1 VSNVR
6 FALGFP
12 RHKKIKRLSND
23 AFALWVTAM
32 HHARDQGTDGF
43 LDDIELNDVPR
54 CPPRGAKRK
63 ALVTELVT
71 ARLWDVVDGGWQ
83 IHDYTDWQDSAE
95 QVKVQRDAACKR
107 ARTYRARKAERLAL
121 LMANVTHDGVSDV
134 QLDISTLS
142 SPESESGEGDARG
155 SGGSAPRKDRFMQ
168 TFETLIPEAFPL
180 NDRHHDLCRKK
191 NLDIQNELAKHR
203 IWAKQHSRR
212 CLDWPAD
219 FEFWLRNAHA
229 QKSGKGSPTTPEP
242 IESPILA
249 ELRAAGIGTGRGD
262 LL

>member
-1 VSNVR
+1 MSNVR

-12 RHKKIKRLSND
+12 RHKKVKRLSND
-23 AFALWVTAM
+23 AFALWITAM

-43 LDDIELNDVPR
+43 LDDIELDDVPR

-63 ALVTELVT
+63 ALVTELVR
-71 ARLWDVVDGGWQ
+71 AKLWDVVDGGWQ

-134 QLDISTLS
+134 QLDQSLSTS
-142 SPESESGEGDARG
+142 ESESGEGDPRG
-155 SGGSAPRKDRFMQ
+155 SPPRKDRFMR
-168 TFETLIPEAFPL
+168 TFETQIPESFPL

-191 NLDIQNELAKHR
+191 NLDVQNELAKHR

-229 QKSGKGSPTTPEP
+229 QRQGKQPGSAPEP
-242 IESPILA
+242 IESPMLA
-249 ELRAAGIGTGRGD
+249 ELKAAGIGTGRGD